1 MEDISCFEDDF
12 LIEDGVLKSYTGR
25 DECILVPDVH
35 TIGEGAFKGC
45 VSLKRWFC
53 RTGFAESFPG
63 LSRAAGSCGK

>member
-45 VSLKRWFC
+45 VSLSC

-63 LSRAAGSCGK
+63 LLKAAGSYGK